1 MIYMEEIKKEP
12 VTVGLILIN
21 IIVFLAVECTGSSQ
35 NTMHML
41 DCGAAYTPMIIEG
54 GEYYRLFTCM
64 FLHFGIE
71 HLLNNML
78 VLFVL
83 SIALVTAGWK
93 MTGQLAGLGIML
105 LGVALLLAVLALYN
119 APYQD

>member
-1 MIYMEEIKKEP
+1 MKAFWKNHPALRM
-12 VTVGLILIN
+12 VL
-21 IIVFLAVECTGSSQ
+21 
-35 NTMHML
+35 
-41 DCGAAYTPMIIEG
+41 
-54 GEYYRLFTCM
+54 
-64 FLHFGIE
+64 
-71 HLLNNML
+71 ML

-119 APYQD
+119 APIGIEEKRGKGEFPWKK